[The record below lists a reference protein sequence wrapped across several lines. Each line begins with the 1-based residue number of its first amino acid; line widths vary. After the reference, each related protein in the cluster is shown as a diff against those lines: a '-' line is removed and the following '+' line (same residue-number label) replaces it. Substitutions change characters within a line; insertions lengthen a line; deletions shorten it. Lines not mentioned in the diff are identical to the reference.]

1 MSALV
6 LACRLPGML
15 TTVQD
20 GGRWGYQGKGMPVAG
35 AMDLQSFRLGNILV
49 GNDEN
54 DAALEVTVLGPTLYV
69 SDGEGMAAVTGA
81 DLGFRVNGQLAP
93 MWTALAVK
101 AGDTLSFSGPK
112 SGCRAYLCFSGGI
125 EVPVVMES
133 RSTYT
138 RAKVGGLE
146 GRALK
151 KDDRVLCGE
160 PRPLWKKCEGLVCP
174 AELRAVYPP
183 DAPLRVV
190 PGPQED
196 LFTGKGI
203 ETFYGSDYSVSNS
216 ADRMG
221 YRMDGP
227 EIEHTGAADIISD
240 AIPLGAV
247 QVPGHGQPI
256 VMLAD
261 RQTTGG
267 YTKIGVVCSV
277 DIAALSQRLPG
288 HGIRFVKI
296 TLDEALSLVKEEHRK
311 RDELRRL
318 RAVWRSTPRFP
329 GPVSD
334 GGPEL
339 PAAGEAILKVDGEE
353 HRVSWEELQ
362 EVE

>member
-6 LACRLPGML
+6 LECRLPGML

-35 AMDLQSFRLGNILV
+35 AMDLPSFRLGNILA
-49 GNDEN
+49 GNEEN
-54 DAALEVTVLGPTLYV
+54 EGALEVTLLGPTLFV
-69 SDGEGMAAVTGA
+69 AEGEGMAAVTGA
-81 DLGFRVNGQLAP
+81 DLGFQVNGRPAP
-93 MWTALAVK
+93 MWTAVAVG
-101 AGDTLSFSGPK
+101 AGDVLSFSGPR
-112 SGCRAYLCFSGGI
+112 SGCRAYLCLSGGVD
-125 EVPVVMES
+125 VPPVMKS

-138 RAKVGGLE
+138 RARVGGFQ

-151 KDDRVLCGE
+151 KGDIVRCGE
-160 PRPLWKKCEGLVCP
+160 PLPLWRKCEGLVCP
-174 AELRAVYPP
+174 EALRPCYLP

-190 PGPQED
+190 PGPQDD
-196 LFTGKGI
+196 LFTEKGK
-203 ETFYGSDYSVSNS
+203 ETFYGSEYTVSNS

-247 QVPGHGQPI
+247 QVPGHGKPI

-288 HGIRFVKI
+288 QKVRFHKI
-296 TLDEALSLVKEEHRK
+296 SLDDALALAREEAGK
-311 RDELRRL
+311 RDEMRRL
-318 RAVWRSTPRFP
+318 RAAWRSAP
-329 GPVSD
+329 GETVP
-334 GGPEL
+334 L
-339 PAAGEAILKVDGEE
+339 PTAEPDLPSRGEALIRVDGEE
-353 HRVSWEELQ
+353 HIISWEEIQ

>member
-1 MSALV
+1 
-6 LACRLPGML
+6 ML

-35 AMDLQSFRLGNILV
+35 AMDLQSFRMGNILA

-69 SDGEGMAAVTGA
+69 SGGEGMAAVTGA
-81 DLGFRVNGQLAP
+81 DLGFQVNGQPAP
-93 MWTALAVK
+93 MWTALPVK
-101 AGDTLSFSGPK
+101 AGDTLSFSGPR

-125 EVPVVMES
+125 DIPVVMES

-146 GRALK
+146 GRALRK
-151 KDDRVLCGE
+151 GDRVFCGE
-160 PRPLWKKCEGLVCP
+160 PGPLWKKCEGFVCP
-174 AELRAVYPP
+174 EDLRPLYPP
-183 DAPLRVV
+183 EAPLRVV

-196 LFTGKGI
+196 LFTGKGT
-203 ETFYGSDYSVSNS
+203 ETFYGSDYAVSNS

-277 DIAALSQRLPG
+277 DIAALAQRMPG
-288 HGIRFVKI
+288 QKVRFQKI
-296 TLDEALSLVKEEHRK
+296 SLDDALALAREEAGK
-311 RDELRRL
+311 RNELRRL
-318 RAVWRSTPRFP
+318 RALWRSAP
-329 GPVSD
+329 GAAVSV
-334 GGPEL
+334 
-339 PAAGEAILKVDGEE
+339 PAKEQALLSRGEALIRVDGEE
-353 HRVSWEELQ
+353 HRISWEEIK

>member
-6 LACRLPGML
+6 LECRLPGML

-20 GGRWGYQGKGMPVAG
+20 SGRWGYQGKGMPVAG
-35 AMDLQSFRLGNILV
+35 AMDLQSFRLGNILA

-69 SDGEGMAAVTGA
+69 AGGEGMAAVTGA
-81 DLGFRVNGQLAP
+81 DLGFRVNGRPAP

-101 AGDTLSFSGPK
+101 TGDILSFSGPV
-112 SGCRAYLCFSGGI
+112 SGCRAYLCLSGGI
-125 EVPVVMES
+125 DVPVVMES

-138 RAKVGGLE
+138 RAKLGGFE
-146 GRALK
+146 GRALRK
-151 KDDRVLCGE
+151 GDRVLCGE
-160 PRPLWKKCEGLVCP
+160 PRPLWKKCEGFVCP
-174 AELRAVYPP
+174 GELRAVYPP

-196 LFTGKGI
+196 LFTAKGI
-203 ETFYGSDYSVSNS
+203 QTFYGSDYAVSNS

-227 EIEHTGAADIISD
+227 EIEHTAAADIISD

-288 HGIRFVKI
+288 NGVRFVKI
-296 TLDEALSLVKEEHRK
+296 SLDEALSLGKEEQRK

-318 RAVWRSTPRFP
+318 RAAWRSTPRSSA
-329 GPVSD
+329 PVSA
-334 GGPEL
+334 GCPEL
-339 PAAGEAILKVDGEE
+339 PASWEAILKVDGVE

-362 EVE
+362 EVK

>member
-6 LACRLPGML
+6 LECRLPGML

-81 DLGFRVNGQLAP
+81 DLGFQVNGQLAP

-160 PRPLWKKCEGLVCP
+160 PKPLWKKCEGLVCP
-174 AELRAVYPP
+174 RGTEGCLSLRCPSPGGRRSPGKTSLRQREYRHSTDPTTLSPTVQTVWDTGWTVPRSSIPP
-183 DAPLRVV
+183 RRISFPTPYLWARSRCPATVSPSSCLPTGEPR
-190 PGPQED
+190 ED
-196 LFTGKGI
+196 TPR
-203 ETFYGSDYSVSNS
+203 S
-216 ADRMG
+216 
-221 YRMDGP
+221 
-227 EIEHTGAADIISD
+227 
-240 AIPLGAV
+240 
-247 QVPGHGQPI
+247 
-256 VMLAD
+256 
-261 RQTTGG
+261 
-267 YTKIGVVCSV
+267 
-277 DIAALSQRLPG
+277 ALSAQWISPL
-288 HGIRFVKI
+288 
-296 TLDEALSLVKEEHRK
+296 
-311 RDELRRL
+311 
-318 RAVWRSTPRFP
+318 FP
-329 GPVSD
+329 SACRGTAS
-334 GGPEL
+334 GL
-339 PAAGEAILKVDGEE
+339 
-353 HRVSWEELQ
+353 
-362 EVE
+362 